1 MKIAALLCRL
11 MARLPS
17 SPNVLALRRVLLA
30 RNRAQPPAEGRER
43 IAIEGL
49 EDPFY
54 YGLFTTI
61 QLSLRERIGTRAE
74 LLLVHSISG
83 AIGVGLRA
91 NILRSLPWRWF
102 VSNQWVRAFR
112 PMIEK
117 VAYRSVS
124 LAHPIADASDFLR
137 SVHVWRKLRTGD
149 RFELRI
155 NGVQVHDLINDSY
168 LRFRPAAHFDIR
180 DPFVLR
186 LIWQSY
192 RDVRRAD
199 RYFGR
204 ARPLLYLTSY
214 STYIEHGIPVRV
226 ALRHQIPVI
235 SFGNFNRLAKQLTL
249 ADWYHSP
256 STDHYRAEFARL
268 SGPETRLEEA
278 EAHLNARL
286 EGHIDAAMSYM
297 RASAYA
303 SGQTDIP
310 DVNGAVIV
318 FMHDFYD
325 SPHVYPDLVFD
336 DFWSWVC
343 CTIETLK
350 SAGIAFLL
358 KPHPNQISLSDA
370 ATVKLRQRYPDVRFL
385 PSDVNN
391 VQLAKAG
398 IRCGVT
404 MYGSVAHELAYL
416 GIPSIACAKHVHHAF
431 DFCRTARTR
440 DEYIAYL
447 RTPEVMPIEVS
458 EMRKQALMFYYMHNL
473 HGSAEEFDVR
483 ARFLGFWKACHDAAC
498 TEADLVRAYQRFC
511 EAPGVRSMIED
522 FAALASRAA
531 PPTDRSDLLPAE
543 R

>member
-1 MKIAALLCRL
+1 MKIV
-11 MARLPS
+11 ARLGQLIAGFPS
-17 SPNVLALRRVLLA
+17 APTVLSLRRQLLA
-30 RNRAQPPAEGRER
+30 RDHVRVPATGPER

-54 YGLFTTI
+54 YGLFATI
-61 QLSLRERIGTRAE
+61 QASLRERIGARGE
-74 LLLVHSISG
+74 IVFVHSISG
-83 AIGVGLRA
+83 AIGVSWRA
-91 NILRSLPWRWF
+91 AILRSVLLRWLL
-102 VSNQWVRAFR
+102 SNQWMRAFR
-112 PMIEK
+112 PMLDN

-124 LAHPIADASDFLR
+124 LAHPVGDAFDLFR
-137 SVHVWRKLRTGD
+137 SVRVWRKLRSAD
-149 RFELRI
+149 RFELHI
-155 NGVQVHDLINDSY
+155 EGVPVHDLINDSY
-168 LRFRPAAHFDIR
+168 LRFRPAAQFDIR

-192 RDVRRAD
+192 RDVRRAN

-204 ARPLLYLTSY
+204 LRPLLYLTSY

-226 ALRHQIPVI
+226 ALRHRVPVF
-235 SFGNFNRLAKQLTL
+235 SFGNFNRLAKRLTL
-249 ADWYHSP
+249 SDWYHSP
-256 STDHYRAEFARL
+256 STDHYRADFSRL
-268 SGPETRLEEA
+268 TEPKSRLAEA

-286 EGHIDAAMSYM
+286 AGHIDAAMSYM

-303 SGQTDIP
+303 NEQSDIP
-310 DVNGAVIV
+310 DVGGAVIV

-325 SPHVYPDLVFD
+325 SPHIYPDLVFE

-343 CTIETLK
+343 CTIETLN
-350 SAGIAFLL
+350 SEGIAFLL
-358 KPHPNQISLSDA
+358 KPHPNQVSLSDE
-370 ATVKLRQRYPDVRFL
+370 ATVRLRARYPDVRFL
-385 PSDVNN
+385 PSDVSN

-398 IRCGVT
+398 ICCGVT

-440 DEYIAYL
+440 DEYIACL
-447 RTPEVMPIEVS
+447 RTPSLMPIDAP

-473 HGSAEEFDVR
+473 HGSAEELDVR
-483 ARFLGFWKACHDAAC
+483 ARFLSFWKACHD
-498 TEADLVRAYQRFC
+498 TTFSEADLLRAYQRFC

-522 FAALASRAA
+522 FAALALRPVPS
-531 PPTDRSDLLPAE
+531 TDRSDLLPLE